1 VDVFQAD
8 LAAYADWWLV
18 GGRKPRA
25 QSTLA
30 EYQRHIRHWWAWT
43 TESQQTCSTT
53 PTVRGVNA
61 YIRVLRQRNEH
72 AVVGFVR
79 AIKSWCLW
87 LVDDGAITEDPL
99 ATLGFVKSPKPDPAN
114 TPVADDLSIE
124 AQLATCDTSM
134 EGQRDRAIIMVLR
147 DTGMRRGELALMTW
161 DNLDLQGATVYLPN
175 ENTKSNVGRRVGIE
189 VDTVRSIHRYRRAL
203 LEWENKNARYPCER
217 VWVGRFGPMSSNGIG
232 QMLHRRSEEACVRA
246 PAHSYRRGLATKW
259 LAAGGSETNL
269 MRIAGWSTP
278 LMIARYTATNAE
290 VEAIEAQRTFNAS
303 QRASQR
309 RRAVRTAP
317 TLE

>member
-18 GGRKPRA
+18 GGSKPRA

-87 LVDDGAITEDPL
+87 LIDDGSITEDPL
-99 ATLGFVKSPKPDPAN
+99 ATLAFVKSPKPDPAN
-114 TPVADDLSIE
+114 TPVADNLSIE

-175 ENTKSNVGRRVGIE
+175 ANNQEQRRAASWHRGGHRSFDPPLSPSTPRMGEQERPLRLRARVGS
-189 VDTVRSIHRYRRAL
+189 DASVR
-203 LEWENKNARYPCER
+203 
-217 VWVGRFGPMSSNGIG
+217 
-232 QMLHRRSEEACVRA
+232 
-246 PAHSYRRGLATKW
+246 
-259 LAAGGSETNL
+259 
-269 MRIAGWSTP
+269 
-278 LMIARYTATNAE
+278 
-290 VEAIEAQRTFNAS
+290 
-303 QRASQR
+303 
-309 RRAVRTAP
+309 
-317 TLE
+317 